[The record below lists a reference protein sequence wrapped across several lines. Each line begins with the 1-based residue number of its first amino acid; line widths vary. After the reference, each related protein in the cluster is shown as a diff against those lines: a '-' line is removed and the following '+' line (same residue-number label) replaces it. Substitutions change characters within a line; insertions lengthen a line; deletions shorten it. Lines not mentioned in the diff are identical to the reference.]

1 VTGPDATPQAPTPAL
16 PDFARALEPLTER
29 IIGCALEVHRELGP
43 GLLESAYES
52 ALLIELAEAGLA
64 CRSQVAVPMIY
75 KGRLI
80 GEYRID
86 LIVENMV
93 VVEVKS
99 VERLDPVFDAQ
110 LLTYLRLSGKRVGL
124 LLNFNS
130 RLLKHGIKR
139 VVL

>member
-1 VTGPDATPQAPTPAL
+1 VDGLGVVLPAAPTMPE
-16 PDFARALEPLTER
+16 FGRAAEPLTER

-43 GLLESAYES
+43 GLLESAYEA
-52 ALLIELAEAGLA
+52 ALLIEFGEAGLS
-64 CRSQVAVPMIY
+64 CRAQVPVPMSY
-75 KGRLI
+75 KGHAI

-86 LIVENMV
+86 LLVEDTV
-93 VVEVKS
+93 IVEVKS

-110 LLTYLRLSGKRVGL
+110 LLTYLRLAHKRIGL

-130 RLLKHGIKR
+130 RLLKQGIKR